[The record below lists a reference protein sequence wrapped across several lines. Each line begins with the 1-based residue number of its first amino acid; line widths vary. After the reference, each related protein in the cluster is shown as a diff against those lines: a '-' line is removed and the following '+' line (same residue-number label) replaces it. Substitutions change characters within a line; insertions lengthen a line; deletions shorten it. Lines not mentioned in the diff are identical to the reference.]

1 MITTKQRAHLRGLA
15 MKLNPSMQIGKE
27 SLKEQSFKQ
36 IEDMLF
42 ANELVKIKVLK
53 SCDDDVR
60 TIANKVSE
68 FLQCDVVQVIGNV
81 FVVYK
86 RSSKKDIKHIELE

>member
-1 MITTKQRAHLRGLA
+1 MITTKQRAFLRGLA
-15 MKLNPSMQIGKE
+15 GKLNPSMQIGKD

-60 TIANKVSE
+60 SIANKVSE
-68 FLQCDVVQVIGNV
+68 FLECDIVQVIGNV

-86 RSSKKDIKHIELE
+86 KSNKKDIKHILTE